1 MCPVTPGGLLEE
13 TEINQ
18 IREGKLSKNVKQ
30 QIKMPK
36 ITNKSSGEKVKV
48 SLLPIK
54 TGLGVSFKHATLV
67 FSCL

>member
-13 TEINQ
+13 TEINK

-48 SLLPIK
+48 SLLP
-54 TGLGVSFKHATLV
+54 H
-67 FSCL
+67 